1 LLVVVP
7 IAVTILVIY
16 KIITWIDNLLPFQ
29 IPVKLPGIGE
39 VSIPG
44 LGILT
49 IVVAVTAF
57 GYLAKFFVAN
67 PFFVLLERMLERTPL
82 LKIIYTSVKD
92 LIEAFVGEK
101 KRFNQPVLV
110 EEFLPG
116 REFTVGVIGT
126 GEDAYIPGA
135 MEIIYLKNTNQ
146 IYSYDN
152 KENYEGR
159 IEYQAVS
166 GQMLEDCKDVA
177 LNAWKALNCLDGG
190 RVDVKID
197 RFGRM
202 SFIEVNPLAGLNP
215 VTSDLP
221 ILCGLN
227 GKSFQELMNEILAS
241 AIKRNFN

>member
-1 LLVVVP
+1 MKKLLNYFFQGLLVVVP

-110 EEFLPG
+110 
-116 REFTVGVIGT
+116 TV
-126 GEDAYIPGA
+126 D
-135 MEIIYLKNTNQ
+135 K
-146 IYSYDN
+146 
-152 KENYEGR
+152 
-159 IEYQAVS
+159 VS
-166 GQMLEDCKDVA
+166 GVQRIGFITQKDLSVLGISSNKMA
-177 LNAWKALNCLDGG
+177 VYLPFSYGFNGQLVIVPAEN
-190 RVDVKID
+190 VEKID
-197 RFGRM
+197 ASGTEMMKFVISGGVT
-202 SFIEVNPLAGLNP
+202 EV
-215 VTSDLP
+215 D
-221 ILCGLN
+221 
-227 GKSFQELMNEILAS
+227 
-241 AIKRNFN
+241 

>member
-1 LLVVVP
+1 MKKLLNYFFQGLLVVVP

-110 EEFLPG
+110 
-116 REFTVGVIGT
+116 TV
-126 GEDAYIPGA
+126 
-135 MEIIYLKNTNQ
+135 
-146 IYSYDN
+146 N
-152 KENYEGR
+152 K
-159 IEYQAVS
+159 VS
-166 GQMLEDCKDVA
+166 GVQRIGFITQKDLSVLGISSHKMA
-177 LNAWKALNCLDGG
+177 VYLPFSYGFNGQLLIVPAEN
-190 RVDVKID
+190 VEKID
-197 RFGRM
+197 ASGTEMMKFVISGGVT
-202 SFIEVNPLAGLNP
+202 EV
-215 VTSDLP
+215 D
-221 ILCGLN
+221 
-227 GKSFQELMNEILAS
+227 
-241 AIKRNFN
+241 

>member
-1 LLVVVP
+1 MKKLLNYFFQGLLVVVP

-110 EEFLPG
+110 
-116 REFTVGVIGT
+116 TV
-126 GEDAYIPGA
+126 
-135 MEIIYLKNTNQ
+135 
-146 IYSYDN
+146 N
-152 KENYEGR
+152 K
-159 IEYQAVS
+159 VS
-166 GQMLEDCKDVA
+166 GVQRIGFITQKDLSVLGISSNKMA
-177 LNAWKALNCLDGG
+177 VYLPFSYGFNGQLVIVPAEN
-190 RVDVKID
+190 VEKID
-197 RFGRM
+197 ASGTEMMKFVISGGV
-202 SFIEVNPLAGLNP
+202 SEV
-215 VTSDLP
+215 D
-221 ILCGLN
+221 
-227 GKSFQELMNEILAS
+227 
-241 AIKRNFN
+241 